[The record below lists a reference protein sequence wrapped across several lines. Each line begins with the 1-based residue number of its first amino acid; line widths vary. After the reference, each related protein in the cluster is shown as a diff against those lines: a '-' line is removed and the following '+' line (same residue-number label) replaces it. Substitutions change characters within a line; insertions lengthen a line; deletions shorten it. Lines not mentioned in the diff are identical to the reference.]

1 MDGDIILADD
11 KWHHIS
17 DAKHETLDEAEEYQF
32 EGLLDVA
39 LPACGMSEEGHFQT
53 FAGSTFHVRSWG

>member
-17 DAKHETLDEAEEYQF
+17 DAKHATLDEAEEYQF

-39 LPACGMSEEGHFQT
+39 LPACGMSEEGQHRKSE
-53 FAGSTFHVRSWG
+53 ARPNLVRYAA